1 MNPKRVTWVE
11 VVIAAIAVAVFS
23 WWLYP
28 VDVKDENVVPK
39 DEQVVSKKF
48 PEVVLEARSAY
59 VYDAQTGKV
68 LFEKDG
74 ELQWPLAS
82 LTKLMVALAASKIIP
97 DYLLVRIS
105 NDDIHEEGDTG
116 LLIGEEWD
124 INKLIDF
131 SLVVSSNDGIRAIAS
146 VAGSQITSTSSTS
159 TMEGLFV
166 ERMNKTAKEIGL
178 SETYFLNQSGL
189 DVTPTLSG
197 GYGSAKDMALLVS
210 HILKTN
216 PHILEATSYSKIS
229 IGSKNKGH
237 EAQNT
242 NKVLNKI
249 PNVLASKT
257 GYTQLSGGNVVLAL
271 NAGIDHPIII
281 SVLGSSY
288 DGRFNDLNA
297 LVKATLEYLTP

>member
-216 PHILEATSYSKIS
+216 PHILEATSY
-229 IGSKNKGH
+229 
-237 EAQNT
+237 
-242 NKVLNKI
+242 
-249 PNVLASKT
+249 
-257 GYTQLSGGNVVLAL
+257 
-271 NAGIDHPIII
+271 
-281 SVLGSSY
+281 
-288 DGRFNDLNA
+288 
-297 LVKATLEYLTP
+297 

>member
-1 MNPKRVTWVE
+1 
-11 VVIAAIAVAVFS
+11 
-23 WWLYP
+23 
-28 VDVKDENVVPK
+28 
-39 DEQVVSKKF
+39 
-48 PEVVLEARSAY
+48 
-59 VYDAQTGKV
+59 
-68 LFEKDG
+68 
-74 ELQWPLAS
+74 
-82 LTKLMVALAASKIIP
+82 
-97 DYLLVRIS
+97 
-105 NDDIHEEGDTG
+105 
-116 LLIGEEWD
+116 
-124 INKLIDF
+124 
-131 SLVVSSNDGIRAIAS
+131 
-146 VAGSQITSTSSTS
+146 
-159 TMEGLFV
+159 
-166 ERMNKTAKEIGL
+166 
-178 SETYFLNQSGL
+178 
-189 DVTPTLSG
+189 
-197 GYGSAKDMALLVS
+197 MALLVS